1 MVRLYTHD
9 LGRSYWRAN
18 LDERR
23 DVELDEDDPRYSES
37 DKQVARI
44 LLALS
49 QQYVTGEEL
58 VSHRLQG

>member
-1 MVRLYTHD
+1 MVKLYTHD
-9 LGRSYWRAN
+9 LGRSYWKVY

-44 LLALS
+44 LLAI
-49 QQYVTGEEL
+49 GEADVAVEEF
-58 VSHRLQG
+58 VVDGFEV